1 MNYETLLNRAYEK
14 LPKVERQE
22 RFEIPEPIVTLSGK
36 FTVIQN
42 FVQIANTIRRDP
54 KHMARYFFKELAIP
68 GKLEGNKL
76 ILQRAFRKEEIEKTL
91 ASYCEEFLYCKE
103 CRRPDTKL
111 VKRNKLVF
119 MKCEACGAERS
130 VRKI

>member
-1 MNYETLLNRAYEK
+1 MDYNQLLERAVTK
-14 LPKVERQE
+14 LPKTKKHE

-42 FVQIANTIRRDP
+42 FVQISSAIRRDP
-54 KHMARYFFKELAIP
+54 KHLARYFFKELAIP

-76 ILQRAFRKEEIEKTL
+76 ILQQVFRKEEIEKTL
-91 ASYCEEFLYCKE
+91 KSYCDEFLYCKE
-103 CRRPDTKL
+103 CKKPDTAL
-111 VKRNKLVF
+111 IKRNKITF

-130 VRKI
+130 VRKV